1 MTNTNKAC
9 WLVLTALF
17 FAANATAKTC
27 TWTVQGGNWADS
39 ANWADGAVPE
49 DGDSVEFAGSGGGGF
64 IQLQGGA
71 TAALAGILNA
81 DSSSGW
87 SLTDGTVNWAD
98 SSSGWSLTD
107 GTVNWADGTVVFENA
122 ANFKIYAQLASSDTT
137 TFVKRGAG
145 SLFLYATNTALR
157 CAFVVEG
164 GRILPVD
171 DLSFGVVPE
180 TLRADAITLRGGAL
194 FNGDAGN
201 LVTIAP
207 TRGVTVEGL
216 GYFAGRAPDTLVVA
230 SPITGNGDVCVL
242 QQSGAVRFDAANT
255 YTGET
260 VLGDTQHAFKFG
272 LDVNFSVG
280 TDGALPATTR
290 LHSVISGARLA
301 LDGTTQRIAGPRSGS
316 RASTAARSSP

>member
-1 MTNTNKAC
+1 MTNTTKAC

-27 TWTVQGGNWADS
+27 TWIVQSGNWADS

-71 TAALAGILNA
+71 TAALAGILN
-81 DSSSGW
+81 
-87 SLTDGTVNWAD
+87 AD

-207 TRGVTVEGL
+207 TRGVTVDGL

-242 QQSGAVRFDAANT
+242 QQSGAVRFDAANA
-255 YTGET
+255 YD
-260 VLGDTQHAFKFG
+260 LKY
-272 LDVNFSVG
+272 
-280 TDGALPATTR
+280 
-290 LHSVISGARLA
+290 
-301 LDGTTQRIAGPRSGS
+301 
-316 RASTAARSSP
+316 

>member
-1 MTNTNKAC
+1 MKLKIAC
-9 WLVLTALF
+9 FLLVEILALG
-17 FAANATAKTC
+17 ANAKTC
-27 TWTVQGGNWADS
+27 TWTAQSGNWADS

-49 DGDSVEFAGSGGGGF
+49 DGDSVELVGAGGI

-71 TAALAGILNA
+71 TAALAGILSAN
-81 DSSSGW
+81 SSSGW
-87 SLTDGTVNWAD
+87 T
-98 SSSGWSLTD
+98 LTD
-107 GTVNWADGTVVFENA
+107 GTVNWADGTVVLENA
-122 ANFKIYAQLASSDTT
+122 GNFKVSAQFASPDTT
-137 TFVKRGAG
+137 TLVKRGAG
-145 SLFLYATNTALR
+145 SLFLYTTNTALR

-180 TLRADAITLRGGAL
+180 TLRADAITLRGGTL

-207 TRGVTVEGL
+207 TRGVTVDGL
-216 GYFAGRAPDTLVVA
+216 GYFAARAPDTLVVA
-230 SPITGNGDVCVL
+230 SPITGNGDVCVV
-242 QQSGAVRFDAANT
+242 QQSGAVRFAAANT

-280 TDGALPATTR
+280 ADGALPATTR

-301 LDGTTQRIAGPRSGS
+301 LDRNY
-316 RASTAARSSP
+316 RAYNKNECDSKKA